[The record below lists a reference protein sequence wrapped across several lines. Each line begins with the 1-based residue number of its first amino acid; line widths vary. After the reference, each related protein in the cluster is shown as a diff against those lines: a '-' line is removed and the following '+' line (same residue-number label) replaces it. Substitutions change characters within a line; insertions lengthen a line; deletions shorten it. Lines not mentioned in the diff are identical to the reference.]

1 MIRGIVE
8 MIVVGLCW
16 TSFGVV
22 MGFAPKRKVDVG
34 IMLFFSSLVAMAVC
48 GTMGLCSGFPQN
60 VPIVPYWITV
70 GSLFVCGALNYVQL
84 DLMSRAMSRGPNG
97 IIWSVIQ
104 CSFVFPFLSGVLFF
118 QAKCSFWN
126 ALGALLIICALLIL
140 GVGKDNKVSNEK
152 GSWKLFAFLSL
163 VSTGI
168 AQILSNLPS
177 YYPEAN
183 AISSIWRSAYFALGL
198 AAGTVGGSVLLLRK
212 KLWNEVRS
220 NVGNWNMWIF
230 VIVLQGFEILAS
242 ILLLYPGMN
251 RLAEAGVGAIAYPLV
266 VASGIVGFEAYTLV
280 GLKEKRSFLQI
291 LAFVMTLCGIALLC
305 L

>member
-1 MIRGIVE
+1 MVRGIIE
-8 MIVVGLCW
+8 MITVGLCW

-22 MGFAPKRKVDVG
+22 MGFAPKKKVDVG
-34 IMLFFSSLVAMAVC
+34 ILLFFSSLAAMAVC
-48 GTMGLCSGFPQN
+48 GTMGLLSGFPQN
-60 VPIVPYWITV
+60 VPAVPYGITF

-104 CSFVFPFLSGVLFF
+104 CSFVFPFLTGVLFF
-118 QAKCSFWN
+118 QAKCSFLN
-126 ALGALLIICALLIL
+126 ALGAVLIVCALLIL
-140 GVGKDNKVSNEK
+140 GLGKENKVN

-163 VSTGI
+163 LSTGI

-183 AISSIWRSAYFALGL
+183 AISSIWRSACFALGL
-198 AAGTVGGSVLLLRK
+198 AAGTVGGSFLLLK
-212 KLWNEVRS
+212 GKLMQEVRS
-220 NVGNWNMWIF
+220 NVGNFNMWIF

-242 ILLLYPGMN
+242 IFLLYPGMN

-266 VASGIVGFEAYTLV
+266 VASGIVGFEAYTLI

-291 LAFVMTLCGIALLC
+291 LAFFMTLCGIALLC
-305 L
+305 V